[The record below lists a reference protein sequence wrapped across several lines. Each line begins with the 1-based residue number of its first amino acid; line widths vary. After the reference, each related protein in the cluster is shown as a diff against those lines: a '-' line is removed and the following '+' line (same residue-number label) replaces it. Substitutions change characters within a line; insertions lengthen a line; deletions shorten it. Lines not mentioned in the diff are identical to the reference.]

1 MFKQLAVHNTGESEG
16 NGAQSKEF
24 PHRCHEGPDTE
35 VAIVDFASAHSV
47 VAEVNFNCPHRVK
60 DVWKT
65 KKKRSS
71 QKKRF
76 NQTSLGKSEKNNND
90 KQASMQRTSSMVNE

>member
-47 VAEVNFNCPHRVK
+47 VAEVNFNCPHRAK
-60 DVWKT
+60 DAWKA
-65 KKKRSS
+65 KKK
-71 QKKRF
+71 KKLTKEEVQS
-76 NQTSLGKSEKNNND
+76 NVVGKK
-90 KQASMQRTSSMVNE
+90 

>member
-65 KKKRSS
+65 KKKKLTKEEVQSNVVG
-71 QKKRF
+71 KK
-76 NQTSLGKSEKNNND
+76 
-90 KQASMQRTSSMVNE
+90 